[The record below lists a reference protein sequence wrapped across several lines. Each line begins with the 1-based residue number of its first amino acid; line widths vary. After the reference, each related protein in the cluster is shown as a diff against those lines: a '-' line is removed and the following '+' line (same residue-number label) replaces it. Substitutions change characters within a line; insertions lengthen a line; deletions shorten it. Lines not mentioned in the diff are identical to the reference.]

1 MIALALPLSV
11 LSLALA
17 DTSASARSPD
27 ADAPLRA
34 MEEALDYLDAFQ
46 LEVADVAQHERMVGF
61 AAAILENG
69 EPVSIYTSG
78 DTRRGSGEA
87 VTADTVF
94 RLASVSK
101 TFAGTMMGLLDEAG
115 LVSLDARVP
124 ESILDL
130 SGERQPTWRE
140 LASHQTGLPPNAY
153 DNLIE
158 AGRDAHTVRARLTE
172 VPLMCPMG
180 DCYTYQNVAFDVVR
194 DLIED
199 ATGQTYQD
207 AVQTYLFDPLGMQSA
222 GFGAE
227 NLERAESWAAPHFGR
242 RQRLGGAATDY
253 DTLPAAAGVSL
264 SLNDLIIWAQ
274 AQMDPEAFGLPA
286 GAIERAHTPQTRSL
300 RETRNLRRLG
310 RVEDTSYG
318 LGWRIYD
325 WQGERTLIVH
335 GGALAGYGSQ
345 VVLEPET
352 GFAFVAL
359 WNADFGLPRL
369 LWPTAMDMRTGDGPG
384 AFVDD
389 AIARMR

>member
-11 LSLALA
+11 LTLALS
-17 DTSASARSPD
+17 DVTASSP
-27 ADAPLRA
+27 APEPEA
-34 MEEALDYLDAFQ
+34 PMQAVEQALDYLDAFQ
-46 LEVADVAQHERMVGF
+46 LEVADVAHHDRMVGF

-69 EPVSIYTSG
+69 EPVAIYTSG
-78 DTRRGSGEA
+78 ETVRGSGEA

-101 TFAGTMMGLLDEAG
+101 TFAGTMLGLLDEAG

-124 ESILDL
+124 TSVLDL
-130 SGERQPTWRE
+130 SGPRQPTWRE

-158 AGRDAHTVRARLTE
+158 AGQDAHTVRARLAE
-172 VPLMCPMG
+172 VPLLCRTG
-180 DCYTYQNVAFDVVR
+180 GCYTYQNVAFDAVR
-194 DLIED
+194 DLVED
-199 ATGQTYQD
+199 ATGLSYPE
-207 AVQTYLFDPLGMQSA
+207 AVQTYLFDPLGMESA

-227 NLERAESWAAPHFGR
+227 NLARADSYAAPHFGR
-242 RQRLGGAATDY
+242 RQRLGGTATDY

-274 AQMDPEAFGLPA
+274 AQMDPEGYGLSPRA
-286 GAIERAHTPQTRSL
+286 VERAHTPQTRSL

-310 RVEDTSYG
+310 RVQDTSYG

-359 WNADFGLPRL
+359 WNADVGLPRL